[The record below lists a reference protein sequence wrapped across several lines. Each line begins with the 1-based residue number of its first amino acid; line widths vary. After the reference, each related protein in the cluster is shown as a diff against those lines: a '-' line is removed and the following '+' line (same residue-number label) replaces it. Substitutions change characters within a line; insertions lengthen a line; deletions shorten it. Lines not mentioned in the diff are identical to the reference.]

1 MVARQSAAPRRTTV
15 VGRTAYLGLTRAA
28 ILTHRNTLTQ
38 MYIVAIAWIYVVLM
52 MALAEALSA
61 NGSVL
66 GAIVT
71 FTMYGVLPLAIV
83 LYIMGTPA
91 RRRARR
97 AAEASAA
104 APDGG
109 GHAAGDPVAAER
121 KEP

>member
-1 MVARQSAAPRRTTV
+1 
-15 VGRTAYLGLTRAA
+15 
-28 ILTHRNTLTQ
+28 
-38 MYIVAIAWIYVVLM
+38 MYIVPIAWMYVVLM
-52 MALAEALSA
+52 MALAEALSPQ
-61 NGSVL
+61 GSVL

-71 FTMYGVLPLAIV
+71 FTMCGLLPLAIV

-97 AAEASAA
+97 AAEAAEAARASAA

-109 GHAAGDPVAAER
+109 GHATGEAVAAER